1 MDWTLVVQTITAS
14 AVVLVLIAMA
24 VAIVL
29 SVRQNRRLDAI
40 LRAQLDHNTALLE
53 TAAQQ
58 TEAARALVEETH
70 EDRAVAASP
79 LLILLD
85 EPPLEIRDQPWAA
98 VRVRNVGNGP
108 ALNFVVW
115 MIAGGDLY
123 RSAGAEANGFSGALH
138 LAPGDIF
145 EPGPS
150 QNMLYVG
157 PVHGILDPGPA
168 VVADHPSGN
177 LTAYCG
183 DHFGNRYRFNLR
195 TADPPDIWER
205 GADAPP
211 WAGAWDPRL
220 SSREVPAGPV
230 PAHVTSLPER
240 DLTQLVA
247 ALRDILDRL
256 QDATGADTDVRLTGR
271 GAQRTHDPEDRGDF
285 EVRSQIGPRTLR

>member
-1 MDWTLVVQTITAS
+1 MDWTLIVQTITAS
-14 AVVLVLIAMA
+14 AVVLVLVAMA

-29 SVRQNRRLDAI
+29 AVRQNGRLDAT
-40 LRAQLDHNTALLE
+40 LRALVDHNAALLE
-53 TAAQQ
+53 AATQQ
-58 TEAARALVEETH
+58 AEAAKALADETH
-70 EDRAVAASP
+70 EDRAVAARP

-85 EPPLEIRDQPWAA
+85 EPPLEIREQPWAA

-115 MIAGGDLY
+115 MVAGASLY

-157 PVHGILDPGPA
+157 PVHGILDPGPS
-168 VVADHPSGN
+168 VVAEHPSTN
-177 LTAYCG
+177 LMAYCG

-195 TADPPDIWER
+195 TADPPDVWER

-220 SSREVPAGPV
+220 SSHEVHPAV
-230 PAHVTSLPER
+230 AAVAASSTPER

-247 ALRDILDRL
+247 ALRDVL
-256 QDATGADTDVRLTGR
+256 QKLQQTAGADTDVRLTGR
-271 GAQRTHDPEDRGDF
+271 GAQRTHELEGRGDF
-285 EVRSQIGPRTLR
+285 EVRSQTEGRTLG

>member
-1 MDWTLVVQTITAS
+1 MGWTLVVQAITAS
-14 AVVLVLIAMA
+14 AVVLVLIAVVA
-24 VAIVL
+24 AIVL
-29 SVRQNRRLDAI
+29 SVRQSERLDSTM
-40 LRAQLDHNTALLE
+40 RALLDHDTALLE
-53 TAAQQ
+53 AAAQQ
-58 TEAARALVEETH
+58 TDAARALIEETH
-70 EDRAVAASP
+70 EDRAVAARP

-85 EPPLEIRDQPWAA
+85 EPPAEIRDQPWAA

-145 EPGPS
+145 ESGPS

-157 PVHGILDPGPA
+157 QVHGILDPGSA
-168 VVADHPSGN
+168 VVADHPSAN
-177 LTAYCG
+177 LMAYCG

-205 GADAPP
+205 GADAPT

-220 SSREVPAGPV
+220 SSREVSAGTV
-230 PAHVTSLPER
+230 PADLTPPRDR
-240 DLTQLVA
+240 DLAELVA
-247 ALRDILDRL
+247 TLRDLLDRL
-256 QDATGADTDVRLTGR
+256 QDAAGSDADIRLTGR
-271 GAQRTHDPEDRGDF
+271 GGQRTHDPEDRGDF
-285 EVRSQIGPRTLR
+285 EIRSQMGPRALR

>member
-1 MDWTLVVQTITAS
+1 MDWTLIVQTVTAS
-14 AVVLVLIAMA
+14 AVVLVLIATA

-29 SVRQNRRLDAI
+29 WIPHTRRLDATMRH
-40 LRAQLDHNTALLE
+40 LLEGNAALLE
-53 TAAQQ
+53 ASAQHA
-58 TEAARALVEETH
+58 EGARALAVKAH
-70 EDRAVAASP
+70 EDRAFESRP

-85 EPPLEIRDQPWAA
+85 EPPLGIRDQPWAA

-115 MIAGGDLY
+115 MLSGGSLY

-145 EPGPS
+145 EPGPF
-150 QNMLYVG
+150 QNLLLVG
-157 PVHGILDPGPA
+157 KSHGYLDPGSA
-168 VVADHPSGN
+168 VVGDDPAAN

-195 TADPPDIWER
+195 TADPPDAWEG

-220 SSREVPAGPV
+220 SSGEAPQRSADTRM
-230 PAHVTSLPER
+230 TSVLER
-240 DLTQLVA
+240 DVSQLIA
-247 ALRDILDRL
+247 ALRDILDRV
-256 QDATGADTDVRLTGR
+256 QEVGSAETDVRLTGR
-271 GAQRTHDPEDRGDF
+271 GSQRPHDTER
-285 EVRSQIGPRTLR
+285 RSTFDTRS

>member
-1 MDWTLVVQTITAS
+1 MDWTLVVQTVTAS
-14 AVVLVLIAMA
+14 AVVLVLIAVV

-29 SVRQNRRLDAI
+29 FTRQNERLDSTM
-40 LRAQLDHNTALLE
+40 RALLDHDTALLE
-53 TAAQQ
+53 AAAQQ

-70 EDRAVAASP
+70 EDRAVAARP

-85 EPPLEIRDQPWAA
+85 EPPAEIREQPWAA

-123 RSAGAEANGFSGALH
+123 RSAGAEASGFSGALH

-145 EPGPS
+145 EPGPA

-157 PVHGILDPGPA
+157 PVHGILDPGSA
-168 VVADHPSGN
+168 VVADHPSAT
-177 LTAYCG
+177 LIAYCG

-195 TADPPDIWER
+195 TADPPDVWER
-205 GADAPP
+205 GVDAPP

-220 SSREVPAGPV
+220 SSRDVPADTA
-230 PAHVTSLPER
+230 PASVASLPER
-240 DLTQLVA
+240 DLTQLIA
-247 ALRDILDRL
+247 TLRDLVDRL
-256 QDATGADTDVRLTGR
+256 RDAADSDADVRLTGR
-271 GAQRTHDPEDRGDF
+271 GVQRTRDPEDRGDYGI
-285 EVRSQIGPRTLR
+285 RSQMGPRTPR

>member
-1 MDWTLVVQTITAS
+1 MDWTLIVQTITAS

-29 SVRQNRRLDAI
+29 SVQQNGRLDAT
-40 LRAQLDHNTALLE
+40 LRALLDHNNALLE
-53 TAAQQ
+53 AAAQQ
-58 TEAARALVEETH
+58 AEAARALVEETH
-70 EDRAVAASP
+70 EDRAVAARP

-115 MIAGGDLY
+115 MVAGTSLY

-145 EPGPS
+145 EPGPF

-157 PVHGILDPGPA
+157 PVHGILDPGAA
-168 VVADHPSGN
+168 VVVEHPAAN
-177 LTAYCG
+177 LMAYCG

-195 TADPPDIWER
+195 TADPPDVWER
-205 GADAPP
+205 GANAPP

-220 SSREVPAGPV
+220 SSRDVPPAAVPAEL
-230 PAHVTSLPER
+230 ASLPER

-247 ALRDILDRL
+247 ALREILDRL
-256 QDATGADTDVRLTGR
+256 QDAAGDDADVRLTGR
-271 GAQRTHDPEDRGDF
+271 GAQRTHDTDIRGDF
-285 EVRSQIGPRTLR
+285 EAHSQTGTHPLR

>member
-1 MDWTLVVQTITAS
+1 MDWTLIVQTITAS
-14 AVVLVLIAMA
+14 AVVLVLIAMV

-29 SVRQNRRLDAI
+29 SVQRNRRLDAT
-40 LRAQLDHNTALLE
+40 LHALLDHNAAMLE
-53 TAAQQ
+53 AATQQ
-58 TEAARALVEETH
+58 TDAARALVEETH
-70 EDRAVAASP
+70 DDRAVAARP

-115 MIAGGDLY
+115 MVAGTSLY

-145 EPGPS
+145 EPGPT

-157 PVHGILDPGPA
+157 PVHGILDPGPS
-168 VVADHPSGN
+168 VVAEHPSAN
-177 LTAYCG
+177 LMAYCG

-195 TADPPDIWER
+195 TADPPDVWER

-220 SSREVPAGPV
+220 SSRDTPPAAIPAGMGSV
-230 PAHVTSLPER
+230 PEP
-240 DLTQLVA
+240 DLAQLVG
-247 ALRDILDRL
+247 ALRDILERL
-256 QDATGADTDVRLTGR
+256 QGAGVLDADVRLTGR
-271 GAQRTHDPEDRGDF
+271 GPQRAHDLEGRGDF
-285 EVRSQIGPRTLR
+285 EGRSQSEGRTLR

>member
-1 MDWTLVVQTITAS
+1 MDWTLIVQTITAS

-29 SVRQNRRLDAI
+29 SVRQNRRLDAT
-40 LRAQLDHNTALLE
+40 LQALLDHNAALLE
-53 TAAQQ
+53 AATQQ

-70 EDRAVAASP
+70 EDRAVAARP

-98 VRVRNVGNGP
+98 VRIRNVGNGP

-115 MIAGGDLY
+115 MVAGSSLY

-145 EPGPS
+145 EPGPT

-157 PVHGILDPGPA
+157 PVHGILDPGPS
-168 VVADHPSGN
+168 VVAEHQSAN
-177 LTAYCG
+177 LMAYCG

-195 TADPPDIWER
+195 TADPPDVWER

-220 SSREVPAGPV
+220 SSHDMPLGAAPAG
-230 PAHVTSLPER
+230 LGMPER
-240 DLTQLVA
+240 DLTQLLG
-247 ALRDILDRL
+247 ALRDILERL
-256 QDATGADTDVRLTGR
+256 QGTAGLDEDVRLTGR
-271 GAQRTHDPEDRGDF
+271 GAQRTHDLEGRGDF
-285 EVRSQIGPRTLR
+285 EVRSQTEGRTLR

>member
-1 MDWTLVVQTITAS
+1 MDWTLIVQTITAS

-29 SVRQNRRLDAI
+29 SVRQNRRLDAT
-40 LRAQLDHNTALLE
+40 LQALLDHNAALLE
-53 TAAQQ
+53 AATQQ

-70 EDRAVAASP
+70 EDRAVAARP

-98 VRVRNVGNGP
+98 VRIRNVGNGP

-115 MIAGGDLY
+115 MVAGGSLY

-145 EPGPS
+145 EPGPT

-157 PVHGILDPGPA
+157 PVHGILDPGPS
-168 VVADHPSGN
+168 VVAEHPAAN
-177 LTAYCG
+177 LMAYCG

-195 TADPPDIWER
+195 TADPPDVWER

-220 SSREVPAGPV
+220 SSHDMPSDAVPAGLG
-230 PAHVTSLPER
+230 LPER
-240 DLTQLVA
+240 DLGQLLG
-247 ALRDILDRL
+247 ALRDILERL
-256 QDATGADTDVRLTGR
+256 QGTAGLDEDVRLTGR
-271 GAQRTHDPEDRGDF
+271 GAQRTHDLERRGDF
-285 EVRSQIGPRTLR
+285 EVRSQTEGRTLR

>member
-14 AVVLVLIAMA
+14 AVVLVLIGVV

-29 SVRQNRRLDAI
+29 SARQNDRLDATM
-40 LRAQLDHNTALLE
+40 RALLDHDTALLE
-53 TAAQQ
+53 AAAQQ
-58 TEAARALVEETH
+58 TDAARALVEETH
-70 EDRAVAASP
+70 EDRAVAARP

-85 EPPLEIRDQPWAA
+85 EPPAEIRDQPWAA

-168 VVADHPSGN
+168 VVADHQSAN
-177 LTAYCG
+177 LIAYCG

-195 TADPPDIWER
+195 TADPPDVWER

-220 SSREVPAGPV
+220 SSRDVPAGSA
-230 PAHVTSLPER
+230 PAQVASVSER

-247 ALRDILDRL
+247 TLRDLLDRL
-256 QDATGADTDVRLTGR
+256 QDAAGSDADVRLTGR
-271 GAQRTHDPEDRGDF
+271 GTQRTHDPEDRGDF
-285 EVRSQIGPRTLR
+285 GMRSQMGPRPLR